1 MIAYE
6 VVPVDV
12 RNEIG
17 AIGTL
22 MIDLRLDRVSKRY
35 RVRHKRE
42 RAAEHPSLLNRLRN
56 LRPRPEEFW
65 ALRDVSFEVARGE
78 TLGII
83 GHNGAGK
90 STILKLLSN
99 VTTPTSGEITI
110 SGRLSALIE
119 VGSGFHQ
126 ELTGRENIYLSG
138 SILGMRRREITA
150 KLERIIDFA
159 GVREFIDTPV
169 KHYSSGMYL
178 RLGFSIA
185 AHLEPDIL
193 LLDEVLAVGDAA
205 FQVKCLDRINELHRQ
220 GRTIVFISHDLGA
233 VERLCSRVILLNH
246 GRIAATG
253 PARSVIAQYQAV
265 GAAYTP
271 SENHAVAG
279 AILSREAEI
288 TSIICYDA
296 EDRSSA
302 VFRSGASARVRLD
315 FVVHTAVPD
324 AIVELYIYSVV
335 SGLSG
340 PWCQMTTAG
349 PDGEGMPLNVGPG
362 AVEFQID
369 ELSFLPGMYHIS
381 ATIVHKDQ
389 ALGAAIDYQPQCLTL
404 RVDGKLMRGSFYM
417 PHRWRPVPPTFE
429 PLRHHADEVAV
440 R

>member
-1 MIAYE
+1 
-6 VVPVDV
+6 
-12 RNEIG
+12 
-17 AIGTL
+17 

-42 RAAEHPSLLNRLRN
+42 PAAERSSLLHKLRN
-56 LRPRPEEFW
+56 LSPRPDEFW
-65 ALRDVSFEVARGE
+65 AVRDVSFEVTRGE

-150 KLERIIDFA
+150 KLERIIDFS
-159 GVREFIDTPV
+159 GVRDFIDTPV

-205 FQVKCLDRINELHRQ
+205 YQVKCLDRINELHRQ

-233 VERLCSRVILLNH
+233 VERLCGRVILLNH
-246 GRIAATG
+246 GQLVATG
-253 PARSVIAQYQAV
+253 PAREVIAQYETV
-265 GAAYTP
+265 GTTFTP
-271 SENHAVAG
+271 SESHAVAD

-288 TSIICYDA
+288 TSITCHDA
-296 EDRSSA
+296 EDRSSV
-302 VFRSGASARVRLD
+302 VFRTGARARVRLD
-315 FVVHTAVPD
+315 YLVRTPVPD
-324 AIVELYIYSVV
+324 AIIEVYIYSVV
-335 SGLSG
+335 AGLSG
-340 PWCQMTTAG
+340 AWCQMTTAS
-349 PDGEGMPLNVGPG
+349 PDGEGMPLKVGPG
-362 AVEFQID
+362 AVEFEID

-381 ATIVHKDQ
+381 ATIVHKNQ
-389 ALGAAIDYQPQCLTL
+389 VFGTAIDYQRQCLTL
-404 RVDGKLMRGSFYM
+404 RVDGGKLIRGSFYM
-417 PHRWRPVPPTFE
+417 PHRWRPVPPTFKR
-429 PLRHHADEVAV
+429 LTYHADELAV

>member
-1 MIAYE
+1 
-6 VVPVDV
+6 
-12 RNEIG
+12 
-17 AIGTL
+17 
-22 MIDLRLDRVSKRY
+22 MIDLRLERVSKRY
-35 RVRHKRE
+35 RVRQKRKPATG
-42 RAAEHPSLLNRLRN
+42 RPSLLHKLRN
-56 LRPRPEEFW
+56 LSPRPDEFW
-65 ALRDVSFEVARGE
+65 AVRDVSFEVARGE

-159 GVREFIDTPV
+159 GVRDFIDTPV

-205 FQVKCLDRINELHRQ
+205 YQVKCLDRINELHRQ

-233 VERLCSRVILLNH
+233 VERLCGRVILLNH
-246 GRIAATG
+246 GQIVATG
-253 PARSVIAQYQAV
+253 PARDVIAQYQTV
-265 GAAYTP
+265 GATYTP
-271 SENHAVAG
+271 SERHAVAD

-288 TSIICYDA
+288 TSVTCHDA
-296 EDRSSA
+296 EDRSSV
-302 VFRSGASARVRLD
+302 VFRTGAPARVRLD
-315 FVVHTAVPD
+315 YLVHTAVPD
-324 AIVELYIYSVV
+324 AIVEVYIYS
-335 SGLSG
+335 LSG
-340 PWCQMTTAG
+340 WSGVWCQLTTAG
-349 PDGEGMPLNVGPG
+349 PGGEGMPLKVGPG
-362 AVEFQID
+362 AVEFAID

-381 ATIVHKDQ
+381 ATIVHENQ
-389 ALGAAIDYQPQCLTL
+389 AIGAAIDYQRQCLTL
-404 RVDGKLMRGSFYM
+404 RVDGGKLIRGSFHM
-417 PHRWRPVPPTFE
+417 PHRWRPVPPTFKRLTYH
-429 PLRHHADEVAV
+429 PDELAV